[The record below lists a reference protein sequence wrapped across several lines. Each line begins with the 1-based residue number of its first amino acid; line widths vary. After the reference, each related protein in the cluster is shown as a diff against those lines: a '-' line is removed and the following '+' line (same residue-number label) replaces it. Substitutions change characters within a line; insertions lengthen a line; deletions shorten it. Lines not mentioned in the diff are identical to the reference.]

1 MEAEYTANIIIL
13 GAPAS
18 GKKSFIRRYCEDIFT
33 DLYDPITE
41 TSGDRRLANISG
53 IATLINLERI
63 PSIFIQSAS
72 ETRRIEAEADA
83 LILLYDGSSPE
94 SLEELQRMQL
104 KMLAPE
110 VREGDEARPIAV
122 VASKADLAEAADTG
136 TGTGTAWEQGIGE
149 GSELA
154 VQLGA
159 RFGVTS
165 ALWGDGVKDVVE
177 ELAARVLEMKGVE
190 KEVLMGAGS

>member
-1 MEAEYTANIIIL
+1 
-13 GAPAS
+13 
-18 GKKSFIRRYCEDIFT
+18 
-33 DLYDPITE
+33 
-41 TSGDRRLANISG
+41 
-53 IATLINLERI
+53 
-63 PSIFIQSAS
+63 
-72 ETRRIEAEADA
+72 
-83 LILLYDGSSPE
+83 
-94 SLEELQRMQL
+94 MQL
-104 KMLAPE
+104 KVLAPE
-110 VREGDEARPIAV
+110 VREGDEAPPIAV
-122 VASKADLAEAADTG
+122 VASKADLAEAAD

>member
-1 MEAEYTANIIIL
+1 
-13 GAPAS
+13 
-18 GKKSFIRRYCEDIFT
+18 
-33 DLYDPITE
+33 
-41 TSGDRRLANISG
+41 
-53 IATLINLERI
+53 
-63 PSIFIQSAS
+63 
-72 ETRRIEAEADA
+72 
-83 LILLYDGSSPE
+83 
-94 SLEELQRMQL
+94 MQL
-104 KMLAPE
+104 KVLAPE

-122 VASKADLAEAADTG
+122 VASKADLAEAADTGTG

>member
-1 MEAEYTANIIIL
+1 METAYTANIIIL

-33 DLYDPITE
+33 NLYDPITE

-63 PSIFIQSAS
+63 PSTFVQSAS
-72 ETRRIEAEADA
+72 EARRIEAEADA
-83 LILLYDGSSPE
+83 LILLYDGSLPE
-94 SLEELQRMQL
+94 SLEELRRMQL
-104 KMLAPE
+104 KVLAPE
-110 VREGDEARPIAV
+110 VREGDEAPPIAV
-122 VASKADLAEAADTG
+122 VASKADLAEAAD